1 MKNFTLVLNYGGG
14 YESNVFFRCK
24 EDIVSDEFL
33 KRMELAA
40 KDLAKSPNIVE
51 WIARKKDHAVRYGT
65 LFSGNQSDYELQYR
79 EILKKYGIVKRPSYD
94 NGKCEY
100 VDVAAN
106 YVLISAEDVQLE
118 HAAVRVKHISY
129 SEYDIYVPK
138 VLNKEEQMEYI
149 QNAVNKMC
157 QADVYVSGSLKNGVS
172 ETTSMIDSVSYDT
185 DKGQDIE
192 EHEI

>member
-1 MKNFTLVLNYGGG
+1 MKNFALVLNYGGG
-14 YESNVFFRCK
+14 YESNVLFQCK
-24 EDIVSDEFL
+24 DDITSDEFL

-51 WIARKKDHAVRYGT
+51 WIARKRNHAVRYGT

-79 EILKKYGIVKRPSYD
+79 ELLKKYGIVKRPSYD

-106 YVLISAEDVQLE
+106 HVLISAEDVQLK
-118 HAAVRVKHISY
+118 HASVKVKHISY

-138 VLNKEEQMEYI
+138 VLNMEEQLGYI

-157 QADVYVSGSLKNGVS
+157 QDEVYVAGSLKRGLS

-185 DKGQDIE
+185 DKELDVE
-192 EHEI
+192 EYEA